1 MTPILVDAGAINPEG
16 TVKATFLPEEVEV
29 EAPEGTTILDAA
41 YLHDIQVETV
51 CAGNGTCGKCRVLVK
66 GYEPPPA
73 TGADNQRLSP
83 GQLSAG
89 WRLACQH
96 PLIES
101 ATYIHPA
108 VSVELKTVTSADL
121 GEITLYPNVQK
132 RVITLPQ
139 TNLHSASFEWP
150 MVQESLASL
159 LGGADA
165 SLQALRQLPFV
176 TEKAGDGPITVAIV
190 GNKVVSF
197 EPGDTSDRMYGIAF
211 DVGTTSIVGA
221 LMDLTDGT
229 EAAVASDLNGQA
241 FYGGDVIS
249 RMTFTQKGR
258 KNVKALHDTVVG
270 TINGIADRLL
280 KEAKVSRRHVYECVF
295 VGNTVMTHLLLNIDP
310 SKIGYSPF
318 VGVASDA
325 VTTTTEMLG
334 INLAAGTSVFV
345 FPNIASYVG
354 ADIVAGMIAARLES
368 RGGNVLM
375 IDVGTNG
382 EIALAVDGRI
392 STTAAPAGPAFEGA
406 EIIQGMRASLGAIER
421 VRLDDSGVH
430 LEVIGGG
437 PPKGICGSGLLDVVS
452 EMLRTGLV
460 APTGR
465 LLRPEEARE
474 NCPPVLARRVFPD
487 DIGGYFLLYGDS
499 PESADRVILHAADIR
514 QLQLAKGSIRCG
526 VNALL
531 AAAELDGGDLDEI
544 LLAGAFGTYIDPN
557 AARAIGL
564 VPDVETKKI
573 KPIGNSAG
581 LGSRMGLLSL
591 EARVNAELLPPKVS
605 YLELSAL
612 EDFQW
617 KFSDALGFPDPSELS
632 RG

>member
-1 MTPILVDAGAINPEG
+1 MTSTPIDSGPASARG
-16 TVKATFLPEEVEV
+16 TVKASFLPEEMEV
-29 EAPEGTTILDAA
+29 EAPAGTTILDAA
-41 YLHDIQVETV
+41 YLYDIQVETV

-83 GQLSAG
+83 AQLSGG

-108 VSVELKTVTSADL
+108 VSLELKTVTSADL
-121 GEITLYPNVQK
+121 GDIKLHANVQK
-132 RVITLPQ
+132 HVITLPEAD
-139 TNLHSASFEWP
+139 LHSASFEWP
-150 MVQESLASL
+150 MTQNALASL

-176 TEKAGDGPITVAIV
+176 SQKASGGPITVTLV
-190 GNKVVSF
+190 GSRAVSF
-197 EPGDTSDRMYGIAF
+197 EPGDTRDKMYGIAF
-211 DVGTTSIVGA
+211 DIGTTSIVGA
-221 LMDLTDGT
+221 LMDLTDGS

-241 FYGGDVIS
+241 YHGGDVIS
-249 RMTFTQKGR
+249 RMTFTQQGR
-258 KNVKALHDTVVG
+258 KNVKILHDAVVD
-270 TINGIADRLL
+270 TINGVIDRLL
-280 KEAKVSRRHVYECVF
+280 RQAKVSRRHVYECVF

-310 SKIGYSPF
+310 SKLGYSPF

-334 INLAAGTSVFV
+334 INLTTGTSVFV

-354 ADIVAGMIAARLES
+354 ADIVAGMVATGLED
-368 RGGNVLM
+368 RDGNVLL

-406 EIIQGMRASLGAIER
+406 EIIQGMRASPGAIER
-421 VRLDDSGVH
+421 VRLDDAGVH

-437 PPKGICGSGLLDVVS
+437 APKGICGSGLLDAVA

-474 NCPPVLARRVFPD
+474 KCPAALARRIFPD
-487 DIGGYFLLYGDS
+487 ETGGYFLLHGNS
-499 PESADRVILHAADIR
+499 PESDDRIILHAADIR

-531 AAAELDGGDLDEI
+531 AEAELDGSDLDEI
-544 LLAGAFGTYIDPN
+544 LLAGAFGTYIDRN
-557 AARAIGL
+557 AARAVGL
-564 VPDVETKKI
+564 VPDVDTSKI
-573 KPIGNSAG
+573 SAVGNAAG

-591 EARVNAELLPPKVS
+591 EARVNAELLPPKVR

-617 KFSDALGFPDPSELS
+617 KFADALGFPDPGALGSA
-632 RG
+632 